1 MSTYTPTSSRMR
13 TRVVHTQT
21 RRQPHQPSN
30 QATNQ
35 PTRSKPNNQQSSERT
50 FIVFV
55 RGRVRDGRLKT
66 LASWKKTHTD
76 RTKRETN
83 RKQKKKKN
91 TKHTN
96 TQANKRTGTPSQEM
110 LLDGGWLFGVGDV
123 NNVAVAGRG
132 HTHTHTKAVADC
144 RKCTNNHNEN
154 RKCAFDVQRRP

>member
-110 LLDGGWLFGVGDV
+110 LLDGGWLFGVGRTRPTNHSVIALIERTTTDRPTDRPTDRT
-123 NNVAVAGRG
+123 NERG
-132 HTHTHTKAVADC
+132 
-144 RKCTNNHNEN
+144 N
-154 RKCAFDVQRRP
+154 RTPN